1 MASPPQSSHTTAW
14 APRTPSP
21 RSSRPTLS
29 REGTRTRL
37 TPSQRLPPPT
47 LFQGP
52 PSRNASTIS
61 LALPGE
67 SLKDHPDGR
76 GAASARPSL
85 GSPAAAAPFA
95 EGSLRQPP
103 TQADDF
109 HAESLWAEMQ
119 HTLAD
124 VQLTA
129 MSSSH
134 VFGAEHA
141 KALEDLRTAQLSL
154 AQAWAKSQADEIVD
168 NDLDDDDADN
178 VVSAG
183 LTAGLTASVKDAG
196 PGARTVEAAVAQSS
210 ENLEEETERDI
221 RRARKRKEANDR
233 YFKQVNQGVLEVV
246 SRLDGVAGAMRR
258 VQKKS
263 RDLWEHDSTDT
274 DASVDTESGD
284 ELDSRSPDSP
294 SSAEHAT
301 TVKGK

>member
-1 MASPPQSSHTTAW
+1 MASPPQSSHTTTW

-21 RSSRPTLS
+21 RGSRPTLS
-29 REGTRTRL
+29 REGTRSRMT
-37 TPSQRLPPPT
+37 TSQRLPPPT

-52 PSRNASTIS
+52 PSRNASAIS

-76 GAASARPSL
+76 GATSARPPL
-85 GSPAAAAPFA
+85 GPSATAPFS
-95 EGSLRQPP
+95 GSSLRQPP

-119 HTLAD
+119 HTLVD
-124 VQLTA
+124 VQLSA

-134 VFGAEHA
+134 IFGAEHA
-141 KALEDLRTAQLSL
+141 KALEDLRTTQLSL

-183 LTAGLTASVKDAG
+183 LAAPMKEAAPSAK
-196 PGARTVEAAVAQSS
+196 TVEAAVGQSS
-210 ENLEEETERDI
+210 QNLEEETERDI

-233 YFKQVNQGVLEVV
+233 YFQQVNQGVLEVV

-263 RDLWEHDSTDT
+263 RDLWEHAPTDT

-284 ELDSRSPDSP
+284 ELDSKSSDSRA
-294 SSAEHAT
+294 SAENP